1 MATHKF
7 KEKTIESF
15 LSERKIHIS
24 SGNISGTWVI
34 NDGIGL
40 VSKPSNKHLHE
51 KLTPELLIRKGSGND
66 FLIGDIVTFELSDK
80 LEGTEQTRE
89 VEYEYTIE
97 AYDSYAFLLKRDE
110 PTIN

>member
-15 LSERKIHIS
+15 LSERKIHTS
-24 SGNISGTWVI
+24 SGTVYRTWVI
-34 NDGIGL
+34 NDGR
-40 VSKPSNKHLHE
+40 VSNPSNKHLHE

-80 LEGTEQTRE
+80 LEGSEQTRE
-89 VEYEYTIE
+89 VEYEYTVE